1 MIQRAVEA
9 AGIRTV
15 SVMHL
20 KKTGKKSRVPRMMH
34 LRFPLGRAFGTAN
47 NPQLQKSILMDL
59 LEFSIS
65 GGNEEIKVLDYQ
77 WKDYQ

>member
-1 MIQRAVEA
+1 M
-9 AGIRTV
+9 
-15 SVMHL
+15 MHL
-20 KKTGKKSRVPRMMH
+20 K
-34 LRFPLGRAFGTAN
+34 FPLGRAFGTAN